1 MKNNISNTSKS
12 QLMVFSS
19 ADLGI
24 SLSGML
30 YQGKPVFFAVEAA
43 EALGYARPVKAVN
56 DHCKSLIKLDCPE
69 TEQLGLG
76 FRPKGIILAT
86 EADLY
91 RLIMR
96 SRLPSA
102 ERVQDWVCEEVLPSI
117 RATGSYSLAP
127 SNLPD
132 FDDPIAA
139 AEAWIEVKKAERLAV
154 GYVQRQAQYI
164 NHLENLFQPGMTP
177 AQFCKQLNGVNTRQV
192 NAFLEDHNWLF
203 DDRPDSHSARW
214 RVGHYARDQYL
225 TERSGQVEQADGSMR
240 DTFKPVLLSKGAVW
254 LYRHYLK
261 GSLPMKKGW
270 DGKFTHDK
278 ELASAA

>member
-1 MKNNISNTSKS
+1 MNN
-12 QLMVFSS
+12 QLMIFNS

-43 EALGYARPVKAVN
+43 EALGYADPHYALSA
-56 DHCKSLIKLDCPE
+56 HCKSLIRLDSGE
-69 TEQLGLG
+69 SSELGLG

-96 SRLPSA
+96 SKLPSA

-117 RATGSYSLAP
+117 RATGSYSLVP
-127 SNLPD
+127 NSLPD

-139 AEAWIEVKKAERLAV
+139 AEAWLEVKKAERLAI
-154 GYVQRQAQYI
+154 GYVHRQAQYI
-164 NHLENLFQPGMTP
+164 NHLESLFQPGMTP
-177 AQFCKQLNGVNTRQV
+177 VQFCKQLNGVNTRQI
-192 NAFLEDHNWLF
+192 NAFLEERNWLF
-203 DDRPDSHSARW
+203 DDRPNAKHPRW

-225 TERSGQVEQADGSMR
+225 TERPGQVEQEDGNMR
-240 DTFKPVLLSKGAVW
+240 DIFKLILLSKGAVW

-261 GSLPMKKGW
+261 GSLPMKKNWNGQ
-270 DGKFTHDK
+270 FTHDK
-278 ELASAA
+278 ELAGAA